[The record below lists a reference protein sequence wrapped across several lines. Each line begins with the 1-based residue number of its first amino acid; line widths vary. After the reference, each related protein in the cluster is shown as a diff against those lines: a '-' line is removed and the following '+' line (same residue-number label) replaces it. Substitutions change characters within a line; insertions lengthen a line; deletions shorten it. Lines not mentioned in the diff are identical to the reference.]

1 MKFMDNTTVYTYLNN
16 ALTEI
21 KGEIQR
27 KYFVLKYVFDM
38 AICEPNILDDVLVK
52 SLLIVNQFRF
62 KWKKETRY
70 QYPTR
75 SAEKVKGQTY
85 DGS

>member
-1 MKFMDNTTVYTYLNN
+1 MDNTTVYTYLNN

-38 AICEPNILDDVLVK
+38 AICEPNILADVLK
-52 SLLIVNQFRF
+52 QSKAYLQLINLDLNGKRRPDINILQEVH
-62 KWKKETRY
+62 KK
-70 QYPTR
+70 
-75 SAEKVKGQTY
+75 
-85 DGS
+85 